1 MAELENYE
9 DFEQAVGKA
18 LELAGWQVTFP
29 AKNNQGFDIEAS
41 KGSIRSAVQV
51 KNYKRS
57 VNVAQVQQFLDFLD
71 LPMANRFTH
80 AFLISASGFSA
91 PAVTMAEQRNDHR
104 LRLGTLRKGKLAWL
118 EDDKEEAIAPQSL
131 NVTKTDGKTYIGVF
145 TCKGGIGKTTVS
157 AHLAGAFALT
167 GYDVA
172 LIDLD
177 PQKNLNTLLPEG
189 IYLKPTKDK
198 PGNTISV
205 FNSDEWDSQRASEKI
220 VICDCS
226 PDFDRNPVD
235 MMAKLHYCIIPT
247 TLNPLGVNKNGHV
260 LISTLEKIR
269 SVNKDAHLFVLIN
282 NYFDDDTQRSSIL
295 KREYKRLFDKLEKSD
310 PKFKFID
317 PDECSIKNSKMLFY
331 WGYHLYTGGP
341 GELAFSPVGGKCI
354 PKENFL
360 TLVSYLEEHTT
371 IRDELPTFRVAA

>member
-18 LELAGWQVTFP
+18 LEQDDWQVTFP
-29 AKNNQGFDIEAS
+29 PRNNQRFDIEAA
-41 KGSIRSAVQV
+41 KGSTLCAVQV
-51 KNYKRS
+51 KNYKRK

-71 LPMANRFTH
+71 LPMAARFH
-80 AFLISASGFSA
+80 SACLVSASGFSA

-104 LRLGTLRKGKLAWL
+104 LRLGTLRKGKLLWL
-118 EDDKEEAIAPQSL
+118 PNSEVRDDESNEVKL
-131 NVTKTDGKTYIGVF
+131 DKTKDGKTYIGVF
-145 TCKGGIGKTTVS
+145 TCKGGVGKTTVS

-177 PQKNLNTLLPEG
+177 PQKNLNNLLPEG

-198 PGNTISV
+198 PGNTINV
-205 FNSDEWDSQRASEKI
+205 FYHDEWNAQQSPEKI

-269 SVNKDAHLFVLIN
+269 SVNKHAHLFVLIN
-282 NYFDDDTQRSSIL
+282 NYFDDDTQRS
-295 KREYKRLFDKLEKSD
+295 RE
-310 PKFKFID
+310 
-317 PDECSIKNSKMLFY
+317 
-331 WGYHLYTGGP
+331 GP
-341 GELAFSPVGGKCI
+341 CDRGK
-354 PKENFL
+354 
-360 TLVSYLEEHTT
+360 HTCDRGPNT
-371 IRDELPTFRVAA
+371 SHS